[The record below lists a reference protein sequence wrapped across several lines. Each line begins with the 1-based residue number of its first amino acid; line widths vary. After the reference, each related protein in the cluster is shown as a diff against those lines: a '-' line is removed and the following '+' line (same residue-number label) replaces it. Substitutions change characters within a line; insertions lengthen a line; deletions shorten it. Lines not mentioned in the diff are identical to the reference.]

1 MQCRH
6 SVLLVVCRPVH
17 MGAVA
22 VPNLAHHMP
31 TTRIG
36 CGLARALLLI
46 DRSLSLGFTDYGG
59 LDL

>member
-1 MQCRH
+1 
-6 SVLLVVCRPVH
+6 

>member
-1 MQCRH
+1 
-6 SVLLVVCRPVH
+6 

-46 DRSLSLGFTDYGG
+46 DRSGLGFTNYGG